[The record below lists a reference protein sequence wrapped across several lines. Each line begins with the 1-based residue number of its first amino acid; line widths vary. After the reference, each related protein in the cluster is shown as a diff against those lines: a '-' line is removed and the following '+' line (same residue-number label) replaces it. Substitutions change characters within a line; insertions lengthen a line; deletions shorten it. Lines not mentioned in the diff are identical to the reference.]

1 MNKLIVIEVGSTVT
15 KAFLFENDNTTELPK
30 ELVEF
35 KKHYVDYNKI
45 LEDDENK
52 LFNYINK
59 LKEIADNIY
68 IYGTSIFRN
77 ISSEEKEA
85 FLEHLKAST
94 GLTLTVASA
103 SDEER
108 YTINGVIANIDT
120 TKPIVILIGGGG
132 SNEIAVVK
140 DKEVIE
146 RLHINMGA
154 VDINVSYPDLAR
166 DRTTIDVGEVIK
178 ELETKLIDLKTEVDV
193 LVLAGSSNK
202 FFRETVGYHFTEDV
216 PFKYDKKEMVV
227 MTKEACDKDDNDY
240 YYNKSLEEMKKYTPD
255 MPNWWVPSRA
265 LIAFAAAVSNKCKAK
280 YIAASNIGMTYGI
293 AEEKRNS
300 N

>member
-15 KAFLFENDNTTELPK
+15 KSFLFEDDNTTELPK

-35 KKHYVDYNKI
+35 KKHYADYHKI
-45 LEDDENK
+45 LEEDETK

-59 LKEIADNIY
+59 LKEITENIY
-68 IYGTSIFRN
+68 VYGTSIFRN
-77 ISSEEKEA
+77 ITNEELEE
-85 FLEHLKAST
+85 FLKHLKEMT

-103 SDEER
+103 DDEER

-140 DKEVIE
+140 NKEVIK

-154 VDINVSYPDLAR
+154 VDITASYPNLAN

-178 ELETKLIDLKTEVDV
+178 ELETKLADLNVEVDT

-216 PFKYDKKEMVV
+216 PFNYDKKEMAI
-227 MTKEACDKDDNDY
+227 MTKENFDKDDNDY
-240 YYNKSLEEMKKYTPD
+240 HYNKSLEEMKKYTPD

-265 LIAFAAAVSNKCKAK
+265 LIAFANAVSNRCKAK
-280 YIAASNIGMTYGI
+280 YIVASNIGMTYGI